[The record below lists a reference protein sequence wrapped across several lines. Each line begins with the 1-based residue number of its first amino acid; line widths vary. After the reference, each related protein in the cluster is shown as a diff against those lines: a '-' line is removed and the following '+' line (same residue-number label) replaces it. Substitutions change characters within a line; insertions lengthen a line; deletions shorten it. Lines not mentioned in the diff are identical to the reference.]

1 MSFFASSS
9 YKPQIRQEGFHLPSP
24 SSPTAPNHPPT
35 PPPTSTTQF
44 DSASNTNLFMPQNFL
59 PEAFRRSTDT
69 GPGSSSMDFG
79 DELASLIANSPGPTG
94 QHHGHNQH
102 HQSSHERSTHSPH
115 PSGDTSFDDGYR
127 PTHNIFDISAP
138 QQHHHQ
144 HSSSA
149 GFPAH
154 FSLPP
159 SSHRPS
165 DNIGLGSQP
174 SSLHN
179 PASSLHHQH
188 HSIHDFNATP
198 HSNFNSTLPALNS
211 SMRFDPHPPGPVHTD
226 VAPPSSFNYP
236 AGVSQADYR
245 GHNRH
250 TPSPIGTSR
259 SRSRS
264 RAPSIGPTR
273 NTTRARRNGS
283 ISSTSPPPM
292 PGRPSAI
299 VIPGAHRQINGNG
312 NGVPVSPLSLHSLS
326 SSTSGWFMPP
336 HGQHS

>member
-24 SSPTAPNHPPT
+24 SSPNPPS
-35 PPPTSTTQF
+35 PPASSHF
-44 DSASNTNLFMPQNFL
+44 DSGNNSNVFMPQNYL
-59 PEAFRRSTDT
+59 PDAFRKYPAGSADT
-69 GPGSSSMDFG
+69 GGSSSMDFS
-79 DELASLIANSPGPTG
+79 DELASLMANSPGPTG

-102 HQSSHERSTHSPH
+102 HQSSHERSTQSPN
-115 PSGDTSFDDGYR
+115 PSSESTNYDDGYR

-138 QQHHHQ
+138 QQHHQQ
-144 HSSSA
+144 HANSS

-159 SSHRPS
+159 TSHRPS
-165 DNIGLGSQP
+165 DNIGLSQP
-174 SSLHN
+174 SSLHT
-179 PASSLHHQH
+179 PHHQH
-188 HSIHDFNATP
+188 LHDFNATP
-198 HSNFNSTLPALNS
+198 HSHFNSTLPALNS
-211 SMRFDPHPPGPVHTD
+211 SMRFEPHPPGPPHD
-226 VAPPSSFNYP
+226 APPPSSFNYP
-236 AGVSQADYR
+236 AGVSQAEYR
-245 GHNRH
+245 ANNRH

-264 RAPSIGPTR
+264 RAPSVGPTR
-273 NTTRARRNGS
+273 NSRARRNNS
-283 ISSTSPPPM
+283 ISSTSPPPL

-299 VIPGAHRQINGNG
+299 VIPGSHRHMNGASG